1 MTSYFFHIKFE
12 LYPTENPAA
21 EARAPATDSSQDIWL
36 PSDEASIFDDLPAH
50 PRTYRPEA
58 YNTERLDTNRRRSFG
73 ALATLDRRAVVG
85 ANQKTEIVDG
95 GVPRAPVENG
105 HKIEPLP
112 KQQPSERANGIPS
125 PSSTLQ
131 SQTTIQDWRFG
142 RINIETVDPSLIY
155 ERNMAGEGSKAAA
168 AAGPSAAPTLGPS
181 FSGAGT
187 ATKAEFIEFEGKNT
201 EVGWGIVHF
210 YKEGE
215 ETPGLYN
222 EDVEEEQAGD
232 MQDCTTLCIPAVPAY
247 MSPSDFLGFLGER
260 WQGDISHCR
269 MVMTSRMSRYLVL
282 LKFRDSKRAKQWRR
296 EYDGKI
302 FNSMGS
308 QACHVVFVKSITFE
322 RPTRARGRDYSI
334 SSNQAA
340 VANSLKP
347 FPPPTPN
354 LVELP
359 TCPVCLERMDETN
372 GLMTVPCSHVFHCTC
387 LQSWKGAGCP
397 VCRFTNPSEESDPS
411 NPYSQSF
418 GGSSSN
424 LCSVCDCVDDLW
436 ICLICGYVGCGR
448 YKGGHAKDHWKDTAH
463 CFALELET
471 QYVWDY
477 AGDMWVHRL
486 IRDKGDGKVVELPMR
501 GNDTANSEGEE
512 DDVVPRAKLQTIGME
527 YTHLITSQLESQ
539 RAYYEEMIN
548 KMAVKASKFSAVAE
562 KAAEQASEA
571 LEKSKY
577 LEQNLNTLTK
587 ETVPQLERD
596 LEREKGKAKKGE
608 SLARSLGQ
616 ALQEEKR
623 INEGLMKR
631 IEHLDGEAAT
641 MRKQME
647 EQKTEIADLKEMNRD
662 LTMFIS
668 GQEKLKEMENEGKI
682 QEGELE
688 GGTMSVPEAKKKTSN
703 RRKGKR

>member
-1 MTSYFFHIKFE
+1 M
-12 LYPTENPAA
+12 
-21 EARAPATDSSQDIWL
+21 
-36 PSDEASIFDDLPAH
+36 
-50 PRTYRPEA
+50 
-58 YNTERLDTNRRRSFG
+58 
-73 ALATLDRRAVVG
+73 
-85 ANQKTEIVDG
+85 
-95 GVPRAPVENG
+95 
-105 HKIEPLP
+105 
-112 KQQPSERANGIPS
+112 
-125 PSSTLQ
+125 
-131 SQTTIQDWRFG
+131 
-142 RINIETVDPSLIY
+142 
-155 ERNMAGEGSKAAA
+155 
-168 AAGPSAAPTLGPS
+168 
-181 FSGAGT
+181 
-187 ATKAEFIEFEGKNT
+187 
-201 EVGWGIVHF
+201 
-210 YKEGE
+210 
-215 ETPGLYN
+215 
-222 EDVEEEQAGD
+222 
-232 MQDCTTLCIPAVPAY
+232 
-247 MSPSDFLGFLGER
+247 
-260 WQGDISHCR
+260 
-269 MVMTSRMSRYLVL
+269 
-282 LKFRDSKRAKQWRR
+282 
-296 EYDGKI
+296 
-302 FNSMGS
+302 
-308 QACHVVFVKSITFE
+308 VFVKSITFE
-322 RPTRARGRDYSI
+322 RPTQARGRDYSI

-424 LCSVCDCVDDLW
+424 LCSVCDCIDDLW

-571 LEKSKY
+571 LEKSKH
-577 LEQNLNTLTK
+577 LEQKLNTLSK

-596 LEREKGKAKKGE
+596 LERENGKAKKGE
-608 SLARSLGQ
+608 NLARSLGQ

-631 IEHLDGEAAT
+631 IEHLDGEAVT

-668 GQEKLKEMENEGKI
+668 GQEKLKEMEKEGKI
-682 QEGELE
+682 EEGELE
-688 GGTMSVPEAKKKTSN
+688 GGTMIVPEAKKKTSN

>member
-21 EARAPATDSSQDIWL
+21 EERAPATGSSQDIWL

-50 PRTYRPEA
+50 PRTYRSEA
-58 YNTERLDTNRRRSFG
+58 YNIERLDTNKRRSFG
-73 ALATLDRRAVVG
+73 ASATLDRRAVLG
-85 ANQKTEIVDG
+85 ANQKPEIVDG
-95 GVPRAPVENG
+95 GVPRAPIQNG
-105 HKIEPLP
+105 HKTEPLP
-112 KQQPSERANGIPS
+112 KRQTSERANGISS
-125 PSSTLQ
+125 PSTSLQ
-131 SQTTIQDWRFG
+131 PQTTIRDWRFG

-155 ERNMAGEGSKAAA
+155 ERSMAGEGSKAAA

-222 EDVEEEQAGD
+222 EDVEEEEAAGD
-232 MQDCTTLCIPAVPAY
+232 AQDCTTLCIPAVPAY

-308 QACHVVFVKSITFE
+308 QACHVVFVKSIT
-322 RPTRARGRDYSI
+322 
-334 SSNQAA
+334 
-340 VANSLKP
+340 
-347 FPPPTPN
+347 
-354 LVELP
+354 
-359 TCPVCLERMDETN
+359 
-372 GLMTVPCSHVFHCTC
+372 
-387 LQSWKGAGCP
+387 
-397 VCRFTNPSEESDPS
+397 
-411 NPYSQSF
+411 
-418 GGSSSN
+418 
-424 LCSVCDCVDDLW
+424 VCDCVDDLW

-501 GNDTANSEGEE
+501 SNDTANSEGEE
-512 DDVVPRAKLQTIGME
+512 DDVVPRAKLQTIGLE

-548 KMAVKASKFSAVAE
+548 KMVDKASRFSATAE

-571 LEKSKY
+571 LEKSRH
-577 LEQNLNTLTK
+577 LEQKLNTLTK
-587 ETVPQLERD
+587 ETIPQLERD

-608 SLARSLGQ
+608 NLARSLGQ

-631 IEHLDGEAAT
+631 IEHLDGEAVT

-647 EQKTEIADLKEMNRD
+647 ELKTENADLKEMNRD

-682 QEGELE
+682 EEGELE